1 MSWGGRGKRSHGWYQ
16 NLKRMMDVV
25 AVCAS
30 MPATIPIGLFTA
42 AVVSAGLG
50 RPVLYRQPRMGRDE
64 KEFEILKFRTMTDET
79 DSFGM
84 PLPDSERLT
93 GLGKAL
99 RKSSLDELPQL
110 INVAKGEMSLV
121 GPRPLFPDISRITRM
136 RNASDITSDQGSLGG
151 RKFSVATPSCGTTG

>member
-121 GPRPLFPDISRITRM
+121 GPRPLFPRYLPVLH
-136 RNASDITSDQGSLGG
+136 G
-151 RKFSVATPSCGTTG
+151 